1 MLFSSSQVFS
11 SSYLNSF
18 VLIEL
23 CTATMIVVKTYV
35 FSEFFPQKVI
45 INYFDKKFKI
55 SEN

>member
-1 MLFSSSQVFS
+1 
-11 SSYLNSF
+11 
-18 VLIEL
+18 
-23 CTATMIVVKTYV
+23 MIVVKTYV